1 VRHPIYSGFML
12 ATLGTAVMQGELHG
26 LLALALIVTVWGY
39 KSRVEERFLV
49 KQFGGEYE
57 QYRRVK
63 GRIPFVW

>member
-1 VRHPIYSGFML
+1 MRHSIYSGFML

-49 KQFGGEYE
+49 KQFGSEYE

>member
-1 VRHPIYSGFML
+1 ML

-26 LLALALIVTVWGY
+26 LLALALIVTVRGY

-49 KQFGGEYE
+49 KQFGGGYE